1 MAIRYL
7 MLTTTS
13 LLPLQ
18 IPSLR
23 GMAVQKVGLFLCC
36 TYSFFSAPVWFLHKL
51 QSLQA
56 LYLVHCMPSTGFNPF
71 KSLSVPVWFIHRP
84 QPSQEAYLLRQGL
97 SPSKSCL
104 QQCPPDV
111 YSISPL
117 SLAAGILFQVFMSRS
132 TTCSSDWLMF
142 WCAVDCFH
150 KFQSQLLLTI
160 CEVLRPEHRLW
171 TKLDL

>member
-1 MAIRYL
+1 MAIWYL

-23 GMAVQKVGLFLCC
+23 GMAMQKVGLFLCY

-56 LYLVHCMPSTGFNPF
+56 LYLIQCMPSTGFNPF

-117 SLAAGILFQVFMSRS
+117 SCCWHSFSSMHEQKHHVFLWLVDVLVCSGLF
-132 TTCSSDWLMF
+132 
-142 WCAVDCFH
+142 
-150 KFQSQLLLTI
+150 
-160 CEVLRPEHRLW
+160 P
-171 TKLDL
+171 